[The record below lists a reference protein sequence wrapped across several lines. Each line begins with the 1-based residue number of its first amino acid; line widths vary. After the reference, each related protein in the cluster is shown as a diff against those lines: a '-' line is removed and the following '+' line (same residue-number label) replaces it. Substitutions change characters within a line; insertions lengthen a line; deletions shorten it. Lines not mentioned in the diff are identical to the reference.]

1 MESIY
6 AVFDGQKFVTEKQV
20 DLKKG
25 QKVILTILEE
35 EILPE
40 EEANYSYA
48 TAMKSGA
55 FNYLFE
61 EGEQEYS
68 IDDCKIKYK

>member
-6 AVFDGQKFVTEKQV
+6 AVFDGEKFVIEKQV

-25 QKVILTILEE
+25 QKVILTILEK

-48 TAMKSGA
+48 TAIKSGA
-55 FNYLFE
+55 FNYLFKKA
-61 EGEQEYS
+61 S
-68 IDDCKIKYK
+68 RNILLMIVK